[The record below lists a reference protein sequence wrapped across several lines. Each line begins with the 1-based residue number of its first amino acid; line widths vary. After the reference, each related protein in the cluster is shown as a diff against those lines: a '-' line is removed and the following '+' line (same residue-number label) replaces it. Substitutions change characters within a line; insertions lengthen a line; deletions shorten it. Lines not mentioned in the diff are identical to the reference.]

1 MKYLIAV
8 LALLVSSPPA
18 LREGRADLGPEP
30 PGPVVVGKKGIVT
43 AGDTLVYTISWGAGA
58 RATSYN
64 ITTAVAVTNG
74 TWSVVRDSNS
84 SGAWITGNGVGP
96 LPTSGNVTGT
106 SYRTW
111 VAAIPWDS
119 ATFTVTVASKNAIG
133 VSSPVT
139 ASWKVSRKPGVPGP
153 ITVDSSLIVRATLVL
168 PNPSTIALGSSR
180 VICAFK
186 EFGNGAVAQW
196 TADRASCDSIYTKYV
211 PVAARTVSAPQQ
223 AHTDS
228 ITKTCVTWSTPSPAV
243 TLAPMASC
251 SAAVRATGL
260 GLTWRMLTPV
270 DAVRVGALGP
280 PPTLLASSG
289 GRR

>member
-8 LALLVSSPPA
+8 LAVLLTSASPTQ
-18 LREGRADLGPEP
+18 LDTGPEP
-30 PGPVVVGKKGIVT
+30 PGPVVVGKKGRAVI
-43 AGDTLVYTISWGAGA
+43 AGDTLVYTISWGPGA

-64 ITTAVAVTNG
+64 ITTAVAATNG
-74 TWSVVRDSNS
+74 TWSVVRDSNA
-84 SGAWITGNGVGP
+84 SGAWVTGNGVGV

-133 VSSPVT
+133 VSSPVSAT
-139 ASWKVSRKPGVPGP
+139 WKVSRKPGLPGP

-168 PNPSTIALGSSR
+168 PPSNTLALGGSR
-180 VICAFK
+180 VVCAFK

-196 TADRASCDSIYTKYV
+196 TADRASCDSIYVKYV
-211 PVAARTVSAPQQ
+211 PVAARTVNAAQQ

-228 ITKTCVTWSTPSPAV
+228 IAKTCVTWSTPSPAV
-243 TLAPMASC
+243 TLAPLASC
-251 SAAVRATGL
+251 SAAARVTGL
-260 GLTWRMLTPV
+260 GLTWLRSPV
-270 DAVRVGALGP
+270 DAVRVGAVGP

-289 GRR
+289 GGR